1 MFRTG
6 KPRRAG
12 VRKADRSGRKRCPR
26 VGLAVALPVAAI
38 WLTCPPLAAAS
49 PAPPLP
55 PPGIITGSAAGGP
68 STGIESPPTAAPL
81 ALNPKPEPG
90 PRGSGSSGGEAP
102 TDSGNAATFAGAPLS
117 VPEVS
122 TGSAG
127 GEHPAAEPAPPLAPL
142 SLGAGDTA
150 AGGTPIGSGSATAGA
165 AGPAPRT
172 NSGSSLTDL
181 TAIDTGSAYAAIPL
195 ALAPEGSPMRE
206 SSTVAGAPGYEPVPV
221 ADTDSALEPAA
232 TTPAETLGLDVGSV
246 RTACTGSAAAGSAAL
261 ALGSAAPALGSGLV
275 GPGSSGS
282 TLGSGLVGP
291 GLLGSGS
298 ALGSG
303 LVGPGPS
310 GSALGSAA
318 GSALGGSALLTC
330 LLLLPTTPPTPGI
343 PLRLEPPLPVPIPQA
358 APEPVP
364 AQALTPEPVPPPL
377 PARPP
382 EAADPEPVEPTADPL
397 AWNLLELMTV
407 LVITVLA
414 AVRTRVAATRAPRL
428 P

>member
-1 MFRTG
+1 M
-6 KPRRAG
+6 
-12 VRKADRSGRKRCPR
+12 
-26 VGLAVALPVAAI
+26 ALPVAAV

-81 ALNPKPEPG
+81 ALGPKLAPV
-90 PRGSGSSGGEAP
+90 PRGSGGAGGDAP
-102 TDSGNAATFAGAPLS
+102 DGSGNAVPFAGAPLS
-117 VPEVS
+117 VPEVA

-127 GEHPAAEPAPPLAPL
+127 GTSPLGGHPAAGPDQPLVPL
-142 SLGAGDTA
+142 SLGARDTS
-150 AGGTPIGSGSATAGA
+150 AGGAPIGSGSAAAGA
-165 AGPAPRT
+165 APRT
-172 NSGSSLTDL
+172 NSGSTLTDL

-221 ADTDSALEPAA
+221 ANTDSALEPAA

-246 RTACTGSAAAGSAAL
+246 RTACAGSAAAGSAAL

-282 TLGSGLVGP
+282 ALGSGLVGP

-303 LVGPGPS
+303 LVGPGSS

-318 GSALGGSALLTC
+318 GSALGSALGGSALLTC

-343 PLRLEPPLPVPIPQA
+343 PLRLEPPLPIPIPQA

-364 AQALTPEPVPPPL
+364 AQALTPAPVPPPL

-382 EAADPEPVEPTADPL
+382 EAADPQPVEPTADPL

-414 AVRTRVAATRAPRL
+414 AVRTRVVATRAPRL

>member
-1 MFRTG
+1 M
-6 KPRRAG
+6 
-12 VRKADRSGRKRCPR
+12 
-26 VGLAVALPVAAI
+26 
-38 WLTCPPLAAAS
+38 
-49 PAPPLP
+49 
-55 PPGIITGSAAGGP
+55 
-68 STGIESPPTAAPL
+68 GIESPPTAAPL
-81 ALNPKPEPG
+81 ALDPKPASS
-90 PRGSGSSGGEAP
+90 PRGSGSPGGEAP
-102 TDSGNAATFAGAPLS
+102 TDSGNAVTFTGAPLS

-122 TGSAG
+122 TGSVGGALPV
-127 GEHPAAEPAPPLAPL
+127 GEHPAVEPALPLAPL
-142 SLGAGDTA
+142 NLGAGDTA
-150 AGGTPIGSGSATAGA
+150 AGGAPIGSGSASAGA

-195 ALAPEGSPMRE
+195 ALVPKKSPMRE
-206 SSTVAGAPGYEPVPV
+206 SPTVAGAPGHEPVPV
-221 ADTDSALEPAA
+221 ANTDLALEPAA

-261 ALGSAAPALGSGLV
+261 GLGSAAPALGSGLL
-275 GPGSSGS
+275 GPGASGS
-282 TLGSGLVGP
+282 ALGSGLVGP

-303 LVGPGPS
+303 TGSGLVGPGSS
-310 GSALGSAA
+310 GSALGSATGSA
-318 GSALGGSALLTC
+318 LGSALGGSALLTC
-330 LLLLPTTPPTPGI
+330 LLLLPTTPPAPGI

-364 AQALTPEPVPPPL
+364 AQALTPDPGPPPL

-382 EAADPEPVEPTADPL
+382 EAADPQPVEPTADPL

>member
-1 MFRTG
+1 M
-6 KPRRAG
+6 
-12 VRKADRSGRKRCPR
+12 
-26 VGLAVALPVAAI
+26 ALPVAAI

-81 ALNPKPEPG
+81 ALGPKPAHV
-90 PRGSGSSGGEAP
+90 PR
-102 TDSGNAATFAGAPLS
+102 DS
-117 VPEVS
+117 
-122 TGSAG
+122 GSAG
-127 GEHPAAEPAPPLAPL
+127 GDAAEPDQPLVPL
-142 SLGAGDTA
+142 SLGAGDTST
-150 AGGTPIGSGSATAGA
+150 GGTPIGSGSAAAGA
-165 AGPAPRT
+165 AGSTPRT
-172 NSGSSLTDL
+172 NSGSALTDL
-181 TAIDTGSAYAAIPL
+181 TAIDTGSAYAAIPV
-195 ALAPEGSPMRE
+195 ALTPEGSPMGE
-206 SSTVAGAPGYEPVPV
+206 SPPVTGAPGYEPVPV
-221 ADTDSALEPAA
+221 ADTDSALEPAT

-261 ALGSAAPALGSGLV
+261 ALGSAAPALGSGLI
-275 GPGSSGS
+275 GSGSSGS
-282 TLGSGLVGP
+282 ALSSGLMGP

-303 LVGPGPS
+303 TGSGLVGPGSS

-343 PLRLEPPLPVPIPQA
+343 PLRLEPPLPIPKPQA

-382 EAADPEPVEPTADPL
+382 EAADPQPVEPTADQL

-414 AVRTRVAATRAPRL
+414 AVRTRVVATRAPRL